1 MKICIKCEIKKD
13 LEQFYSSKSYKDGKM
28 GTCKSCFNKRSDK
41 KKEYETEYKKEYRK
55 KQSYIDSNNKWKQN
69 NINYN
74 KEWYQNNKVKIN
86 KYQQDK
92 KSKNILYKISCNMRT
107 RISQTL
113 SNYSKS
119 KSTLNIL
126 GLNNFN
132 DFKQYIETMFTDGMN
147 WENYGFGK
155 GKWVI
160 DHRIPLASAK
170 NEDEICKLNY
180 HTNLQP
186 MWWDENMIKGVK
198 I

>member
-1 MKICIKCEIKKD
+1 
-13 LEQFYSSKSYKDGKM
+13 
-28 GTCKSCFNKRSDK
+28 
-41 KKEYETEYKKEYRK
+41 
-55 KQSYIDSNNKWKQN
+55 
-69 NINYN
+69 
-74 KEWYQNNKVKIN
+74 
-86 KYQQDK
+86 
-92 KSKNILYKISCNMRT
+92 MRT